1 MPKRKRAA
9 LVKLTNLPL
18 LQNLIRRDPGSYR
31 GDFLTQYQHYE
42 AQRDLFLA
50 QPEGYKSDD
59 FVELMGFMAQVTS
72 CYPDVA
78 SSFPRDL
85 IHLITERHAVLPAD
99 IREKVVQSL
108 VLLRNKDVISSST
121 LLESLFPILTTT
133 QSKALRTQIYNTIIS
148 DIRSSNTKAKNHK
161 LNRTV
166 QAVLF
171 GLVEGGKND
180 IDSTV
185 GLWAVKIT
193 RELWRRSVWDDAKSV
208 EIMKECALSSNPKVI
223 AGGVRFFLGVD
234 KEKEEAVD
242 SDDDLPT
249 ATDRAKI
256 TYTAQIS
263 ISSKKKRKL
272 ERAVQHMKKKQKQAS
287 KPHPLN
293 FSALHLLHDPQGFVE
308 SLFAKHLTKNTKL
321 PIDLKLLVLQLTSR
335 LIGLHK
341 LELLAFYSFILKYLT
356 PRQKDV
362 TQFLACT
369 AQASHD
375 LVPPDA
381 LEPIVR
387 KIADE
392 FVSEGVASAVAAAG
406 LNSIREICTRAP
418 LAITPTLLQDLT
430 EYKGSKDKSVVMAAR
445 GLIALYRE
453 IAPEMLKKK
462 DRGKDATMGLSAGT
476 KDKLRFG
483 EEKAGFIEGLELL
496 EEWKAQQKAARKE
509 AKGETAEGE
518 EGDDAEDEDEDEDE
532 DAWGAWDVESDEDT
546 DNEGWI
552 EVESD
557 KEIELSDSEDEDEK
571 KKPATKKARKALEAA
586 QEKEDEDGD
595 DEEKKT
601 KAQTEAEAAI
611 KEEERNISKL
621 AMTKILT
628 PADFAKLAELR
639 AQAGLAKATGTSL
652 RTHNEDAVDTNRIE
666 GVSFEKADKA
676 ARLAKVMEGREDR
689 EKFSSKKGKKLKEK
703 AHSTTNKEK
712 NRKKNFLMVRP
723 HARMKQKGKLFSKA
737 TAIRKAGKQNKGK

>member
-1 MPKRKRAA
+1 
-9 LVKLTNLPL
+9 
-18 LQNLIRRDPGSYR
+18 
-31 GDFLTQYQHYE
+31 
-42 AQRDLFLA
+42 
-50 QPEGYKSDD
+50 
-59 FVELMGFMAQVTS
+59 MAQVTS

-85 IHLITERHAVLPAD
+85 IHLITERHTVLPAD

-148 DIRSSNTKAKNHK
+148 DIRSSNTKSKNHK
-161 LNRTV
+161 LNKTV

-171 GLVEGGKND
+171 GLVEEGKND
-180 IDSTV
+180 IDSTI

-223 AGGVRFFLGVD
+223 GGGIRFFLGVD
-234 KEKEEAVD
+234 KEKEEAAD
-242 SDDDLPT
+242 SDDDMPT

-256 TYTAQIS
+256 TYSAQIS

-272 ERAVQHMKKKQKQAS
+272 ERAVTHMKKKQKQAG

-293 FSALHLLHDPQGFVE
+293 FSALHLLHDPQGFAE
-308 SLFAKHLTKNTKL
+308 SLFTKHLSKSNAKL
-321 PIDLKLLVLQLTSR
+321 PIELKLLVLQLTSR

-392 FVSEGVASAVAAAG
+392 FVSEGVASNVASAG
-406 LNSIREICTRAP
+406 LNAIREICTRAP

-430 EYKGSKDKSVVMAAR
+430 EYKGSKDKGVVMAAR

-453 IAPEMLKKK
+453 IAPDMLKKK
-462 DRGKDATMGLSAGT
+462 DRGKEATMGISAGT
-476 KDKLRFG
+476 KEQLRFG

-496 EEWKAQQKAARKE
+496 EEWKEQQKQARKE
-509 AKGETAEGE
+509 AKGEVGEDGEGE
-518 EGDDAEDEDEDEDE
+518 DAEDEEEEDEDE
-532 DAWGAWDVESDEDT
+532 DAWNAWEVEEEEDS

-552 EVESD
+552 QVEDD
-557 KEIELSDSEDEDEK
+557 KEIVISDSEDDEDEK
-571 KKPATKKARKALEAA
+571 KKPAVKKARKSA
-586 QEKEDEDGD
+586 K
-595 DEEKKT
+595 DEEKEEKEEDEEEEKT
-601 KAQTEAEAAI
+601 EEQLEAEDAV

-621 AMTKILT
+621 AVTRILT

-639 AQAGLAKATGTSL
+639 AAAGLAKATGINP
-652 RTHNEDAVDTNRIE
+652 RNYNEEAVDTNRIE

-676 ARLAKVMEGREDR
+676 ARLEKVMEGREGR
-689 EKFSSKKGKKLKEK
+689 EKFTSNKGKKLKEK

-723 HARMKQKGKLFSKA
+723 HARMKQKGKLMSRQKA
-737 TAIRKAGKQNKGK
+737 LRTPGKQNKNK